1 MPNIA
6 NGMKDWQY
14 TFEPVSRAE
23 WLHQIEIDLK
33 QKPIETLYAEW
44 WPGEPLVPVI
54 HPEDITFPPV
64 ILPTQLF
71 TNPPSIL
78 EWIKVRGED
87 SSMLNASIL
96 EALRYGAQVILIDPV
111 GPGTMQWDAWLQDV
125 QLDLIEVQLA
135 YSANLGTSLAELL
148 NHTPA
153 EMIIRIGMKQDSEP
167 SIIDI
172 ISILRSNQINNN
184 SFRLVYTFP
193 SSGVWD
199 NSTLEVLDQIKT
211 DLDHWMEAGLD
222 AKDFFKIC
230 ILSTEADPMYF
241 KQIVQA
247 RTLQLLWL
255 NFKKHYL
262 NVQLAL
268 EGGNIE
274 CHIHPHSSEE
284 PSRFLIRASMSGL
297 AASMCGI
304 QVLAVH
310 HMTDGDV
317 PAYFARINRN
327 IHHLLHLESNMYKGT
342 DPLAGTYAFDLYT
355 HSWTQRVWKQ
365 LAI

>member
-1 MPNIA
+1 
-6 NGMKDWQY
+6 MKDWQY

-44 WPGEPLVPVI
+44 WPGEPLVPVM
-54 HPEDITFPPV
+54 HPEDITFPPA
-64 ILPTQLF
+64 ILPPQLF
-71 TNPPSIL
+71 KNPPSIL
-78 EWIKVRGED
+78 EWINVRDEN
-87 SSMLNASIL
+87 SSIVNASVL
-96 EALRYGAQVILIDPV
+96 EALRYGAQVIVLYPK
-111 GPGTMQWDAWLQDV
+111 GPGMLPWDEWLQEV
-125 QLDLIEVQLA
+125 QLDIIEVQLA
-135 YSANLGTSLAELL
+135 YNPNLGTPLAELL

-153 EMIIRIGMKQDSEP
+153 DIAIRIEMKQDSDH
-167 SIIDI
+167 SIVDL

-184 SFRLVYTFP
+184 TFRFVYTFP

-199 NSTLEVLDQIKT
+199 YSIVEVINQIKT
-211 DLDHWMEAGLD
+211 DLDHWMKAGLE
-222 AKDFFKIC
+222 AKDFFKNC

-255 NFKKHYL
+255 NFKKHYV
-262 NVQLAL
+262 NAQFAQ

-274 CHIHPHSSEE
+274 CHIHPQSGEE

-310 HMTDGDV
+310 HRTDGDV

-327 IHHLLHLESNMYKGT
+327 LHHLLHLESNMYKGT
-342 DPLAGTYAFDLYT
+342 DPLAGAYAFDFYT
-355 HSWTQRVWKQ
+355 HAWTERIWKQ
-365 LAI
+365 LAL